1 MVEKLDFDEL
11 HELALKLSRK
21 PPLTAENIYVDLML
35 TATIGEIQSG
45 FDFVLKGGTA
55 IIKAW
60 LPPYRFSY
68 DLDFSLFGAEK
79 PKNQYRK
86 YQIALEKLVS
96 ELGFRVVNHES
107 DKHREGGRILILKL
121 VDSPKYLRIPIK
133 LSVSTIDSSP
143 CFDPLEKKFRPVVSV
158 PKKYGLLYPSVIP
171 RISGVSVKVLAL
183 EELCAEKI
191 RALATRGT
199 AEGWSPLMRDV
210 VDVYM
215 MEQNGVLDAVLEDG
229 KCLGKKFGSIRSTGY
244 WKKFNHFLSNPGQ
257 AEIRA
262 EDFAIF
268 FDPHIIDEKNV
279 TRIIEKVRSGLGRVA

>member
-1 MVEKLDFDEL
+1 MVEKLDFGEL
-11 HELALKLSRK
+11 HELALKLSQK

-55 IIKAW
+55 LVKAW
-60 LPPYRFSY
+60 LSPYRFSY
-68 DLDFSLFGAEK
+68 DLDFSLFGVEK
-79 PKNQYRK
+79 PGKQYRK
-86 YQIALEKLVS
+86 YQIALEKLVA
-96 ELGFRVVNHES
+96 ELGFHVANPES
-107 DKHREGGRILILKL
+107 DKHREGGRILVLKL
-121 VDSPKYLRIPIK
+121 VDTPKYLRIPIK
-133 LSVSTIDSSP
+133 LSVSTIDSNP
-143 CFDPLEKKFRPVVSV
+143 CFEPVEKKFQPVASI
-158 PKKYGLLYPSVIP
+158 PKKYGLLYPGIIP

-215 MEQNGVLDAVLEDG
+215 MEKNGVLDGVLEDG
-229 KCLGKKFGSIRSTGY
+229 KCLRKKFEAVRLTSY
-244 WKKFNHFLSNPGQ
+244 WKKFNHFLSKPELAG
-257 AEIRA
+257 IRA

-268 FDPHIIDEKNV
+268 FDQHIIDEKNV
-279 TRIIEKVRSGLGRVA
+279 TRIIEKVRSGLRRLA